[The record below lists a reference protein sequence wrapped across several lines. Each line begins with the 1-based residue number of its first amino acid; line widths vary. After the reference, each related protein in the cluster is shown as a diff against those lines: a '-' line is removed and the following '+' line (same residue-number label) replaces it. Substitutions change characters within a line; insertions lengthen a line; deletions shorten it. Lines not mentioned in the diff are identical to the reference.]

1 MKTTQQLLL
10 ATLLSTGVTS
20 AATLSVKPGR
30 SIQKAIQK
38 ASPGDTI
45 EVYPGEYRESLVIDK
60 PNIKLV
66 GRIENGAW
74 PILNGEGKRNDG
86 VIASGSGFQIEQFYI
101 QRYKGN
107 GVMTQ
112 GADNVV
118 IRKLIVADTGIYG
131 IYPTRGKHV
140 LVEDTVSWGI
150 ADAAIYIGMCD
161 YVDVRR
167 NEVFKNVAGIE
178 IENSR
183 HALVEANLAY
193 NNSSGILVFTLPGLP
208 VKDGYDVVVRD
219 NFVVANN
226 HPNFGADGSL
236 VANVPAGSGMVLL
249 AADKVRIE
257 NNIIRDN
264 QSGGLLISDL
274 SYLAGATAP
283 DAKVEPE
290 FDDNEILQ
298 NLFFHNGYSPDAKV
312 RLLLAATKFRL
323 SSGDIVIS
331 GKGKRNCL
339 ATGLN
344 AKAIGTQEFKRC
356 AAKATTKDVTSFYA
370 SRPVHAAPEREL
382 GPGEKVYATVCSG
395 CHVQGL
401 VRIGPAIEEIQK
413 KYKNNPDGIVAF
425 ASQPKRV
432 RPGFSEM
439 PSQSYLGKKKLRA
452 VAEFILGL
460 H

>member
-1 MKTTQQLLL
+1 MRRAQWVVAGVLWTG
-10 ATLLSTGVTS
+10 LSF
-20 AATLSVKPGR
+20 AATISVKPGR

-38 ASPGDTI
+38 ASAGDTI
-45 EVYPGEYRESLVIDK
+45 EVYPGEYKESLVIDK
-60 PNIKLV
+60 ANIKLR

-86 VIASGSGFQIEQFYI
+86 VIASGSGFEMENFYI

-112 GADNVV
+112 GADNV
-118 IRKLIVADTGIYG
+118 ILRKLIVADTGIYG
-131 IYPTRGKHV
+131 IYPTRGKHI

-208 VKDGYDVVVRD
+208 VKDGYDVIVRD
-219 NFVVANN
+219 NFVISNN
-226 HPNFGADGSL
+226 HPNFGPEGSL
-236 VANVPAGSGMVLL
+236 VANVPPGSGMVLL

-264 QSGGLLISDL
+264 KSGGLLISDL
-274 SYLAGATAP
+274 SYLADATAP
-283 DAKVEPE
+283 DAKVEPN
-290 FDDNEILQ
+290 FDDNQILG
-298 NLFFHNGYSPDAKV
+298 NVFFHNGYSPDVKV

-331 GKGKRNCL
+331 GKGKGNCV
-339 ATGLN
+339 ASGLN
-344 AKAIGTQEFKRC
+344 AKAIGMEGFKPC
-356 AAKATTKDVTSFYA
+356 SAKATTSDVKSFYA
-370 SRPVHAAPEREL
+370 ARPVHEAPAKKL
-382 GPGEKVYATVCSG
+382 GDGEKVYATVCSG
-395 CHVQGL
+395 CHIQGM

-413 KYKNNPDGIVAF
+413 KYKDNPEGIVAF
-425 ASQPKRV
+425 ATKPKRV
-432 RPGFSEM
+432 RPGYVEM
-439 PSQSYLGKKKLRA
+439 PSQSYLGQKKLRA